1 MKVID
6 FLNTCESIVIINI
19 FQILETNSPAFD
31 PEEDTEQIIKTD
43 DLRQIPNTI
52 LQSEIQS
59 WDFVNAELY
68 IYI

>member
-6 FLNTCESIVIINI
+6 FLNTCESIGIINI
-19 FQILETNSPAFD
+19 FQILETKLPCFD

-43 DLRQIPNTI
+43 DMRQIPNNI
-52 LQSEIQS
+52 LQSKIQS
-59 WDFVNAELY
+59 WEYGHGELF